1 MRTIAILILLATPM
15 IFAPGSASSQSS
27 AETLYSVQLDNAGDA
42 VATYRALRDKGYF
55 AYAFLE
61 DADDAYRLGV
71 AVGVFASPGAAAEF
85 GLAFAAAEA
94 MDATV
99 IEARVEVIAAAG
111 QREFVVT
118 PSALWLRSADQAREI
133 YTAEIQHHERRS
145 TRPAEMLA
153 EIAPDGRTLALVYEP
168 HLVIATIDGAADHR
182 LLENGYPYV
191 MENAEFPW
199 RPIWSASGNHVAF
212 LGNPGWGNP
221 AGVWVLR
228 NGDDEYPGCLSCDF
242 GNLRAAEWFV
252 WHPSEERVLFIEDAG
267 DGAAAG
273 GRRLRSADM
282 DGYVSAIDSIALGE
296 NEEVSGPLRIEN
308 GRLHYR
314 HVQWRDGDRTEEA
327 ISDASISINALQP
340 SAVIRP

>member
-1 MRTIAILILLATPM
+1 MRNIAFLILLVDPA
-15 IFAPGSASSQSS
+15 IAAPGSATGQES
-27 AETLYSVQLDNAGDA
+27 AESLYSVQLNTPGDS

-61 DADDAYRLGV
+61 DADDTYVLGV
-71 AVGVFASPGAAAEF
+71 AIGAFASPGAAAEF
-85 GLAFAAAEA
+85 GLAFAAAES

-99 IEARVEVIAAAG
+99 IEARVQVIPAAG

-118 PSALWLRSADQAREI
+118 PNAVWLRSSDQTREI
-133 YTAEIQHHERRS
+133 FAAEIQHHERRS
-145 TRPAEMLA
+145 TLPAEMLA

-168 HLVIATIDGAADHR
+168 DLVIATVDGDADYR
-182 LLENGYPYV
+182 LLENGNPYV
-191 MENAEFPW
+191 TENTEYPW

-221 AGVWVLR
+221 AAVWVLR
-228 NGDDEYPGCLSCDF
+228 LGGDEYPGCLSCDF

-252 WHPSEERVLFIEDAG
+252 WHPSEERVLFIERAG

-282 DGYVSAIDSIALGE
+282 GGYVTDIDSIALGK
-296 NEEVSGPLRIEN
+296 NEEIAGPLRIEN

-314 HVQWRDGDRTEEA
+314 HVQWRDGDRTDKT
-327 ISDASISINALQP
+327 ISDASISIDAL
-340 SAVIRP
+340 